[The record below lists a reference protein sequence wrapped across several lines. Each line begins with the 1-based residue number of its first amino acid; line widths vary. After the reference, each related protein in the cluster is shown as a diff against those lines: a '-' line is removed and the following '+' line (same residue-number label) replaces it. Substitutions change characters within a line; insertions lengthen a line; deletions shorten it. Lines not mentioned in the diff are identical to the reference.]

1 MISGILWRMQ
11 RMNLK
16 PLVRNRLFFKSFG
29 LIFDLELKTNLTFI
43 NSVSGEGKTFVFEKI
58 KRWASDKE
66 DIACFDYTDRKNGI
80 VKEFIRTQKNKL
92 IAIDNADI
100 LLDAEDRKYIAL
112 DVNNQYI
119 IIGRVVENLMLTK
132 ENMCS
137 VEFLKDEDT
146 IRLQYY

>member
-1 MISGILWRMQ
+1 
-11 RMNLK
+11 
-16 PLVRNRLFFKSFG
+16 
-29 LIFDLELKTNLTFI
+29 
-43 NSVSGEGKTFVFEKI
+43 VSGEGKTFVFEKI
-58 KRWASDKE
+58 NRWASDKE

-92 IAIDNADI
+92 ITIDNADI

-112 DVNNQYI
+112 DMDNQYI

-137 VEFLKDEDT
+137 VEFFKYEDT